1 MSENYHNYQ
10 LLLAKAAQLY
20 EKHEVGR
27 PEPFNVFSVLFKD
40 EKKNYEEELHT
51 PFLHALL
58 NYKKPEEDDR
68 KNLKDFLQHVRVK
81 DFELGDV
88 KVEQERYF
96 NWRNEE
102 DEWKGNEIDIL
113 ITNSKQAVIIENKP
127 GGQDGDKQLWRYYKT
142 LEDRGYSDIHLLY
155 LTLDGR
161 DPSDN
166 SVGALGRKLIK
177 CISYKDIIPWLERC
191 QKRACDEPGLRESV
205 MQYLQLV
212 RKRTGIDSRRKYM
225 KELKELC
232 LEDNNFVLF
241 PDLDDAMRKVGT
253 ELLWNEIG
261 SELKSEIPDL
271 PDKNEKRSSKGLY
284 YQLSKATSLEVAVGA
299 EGVAHCLWFGVGCS
313 KKYKDKY
320 DMLENTLKEVN
331 DGVTSD
337 QEPYPRWWRV
347 GNSYSDLLKLE
358 NLELLSNDTER
369 RKYAK
374 ETVQEIIKKGLKE
387 VWEIL
392 EDIAMVNA
400 IKEGEKTEF
409 VSEEQIFEILEGI
422 S

>member
-20 EKHEVGR
+20 EKHGVGR
-27 PEPFNVFSVLFKD
+27 REPFNVFSVLFKD

-58 NYKKPEEDDR
+58 DYKKPEDDAR
-68 KNLKDFLQHVRVK
+68 ENLKDFLQHVRVK
-81 DFELGDV
+81 DFELGSV

-96 NWRNEE
+96 
-102 DEWKGNEIDIL
+102 IDIL
-113 ITNSKQAVIIENKP
+113 ITNGKQAVIIENKP
-127 GGQDGDKQLWRYYKT
+127 GAQDRDKQLWRYYKT
-142 LEDRGYSDIHLLY
+142 LEDHGYSDIHLLY
-155 LTLDGR
+155 LTLDGH

-166 SVGALGRKLIK
+166 SVGDLDRKLIK
-177 CISYKDIIPWLERC
+177 CISYKDIIPWLEHC
-191 QKRACDEPGLRESV
+191 QKRAYDEPELRESLI
-205 MQYLQLV
+205 QYLRLV
-212 RKRTGIDSRRKYM
+212 RKLTGTDFRRKYM
-225 KELKELC
+225 NELKELC

-253 ELLWNEIG
+253 ELLWNEIE

-284 YQLSKATSLEVAVGA
+284 YQLSKATSLEVTVGA

-313 KKYKDKY
+313 RKYKDKY
-320 DMLENTLKEVN
+320 DMLENALKDVN
-331 DGVTSD
+331 DGITSD

-347 GNSYSDLLKLE
+347 GNYSDLLKLE

-369 RKYAK
+369 RKYA
-374 ETVQEIIKKGLKE
+374 EDIAQEIIKKGLKE

-409 VSEEQIFEILEGI
+409 VSEKQIFKILEGI